1 MDLVDN
7 YLSIFPDKLD
17 ELVFKDNT
25 YKFYDSVAYVVPRS
39 EKYVI
44 NKKGAVRQYGME
56 VEDEAKLARPGFN
69 KWATNW
75 LKTPDEKIYNTT
87 LAVKMITLALSK
99 FAQLDVD
106 GMGVEM
112 EGGKPGWNDAM
123 NGLPGLF
130 GSGTPETFELK
141 RLIKFITD
149 NFNGSETVVMPAE
162 IAKYL
167 DDVKA
172 VLDKYNNGQVSDFE
186 YWDKVATIREKYRE
200 SVKLYLSG
208 EETEVSKDYI
218 NEVFSAFAA
227 KIDKG
232 IEKAVEMG
240 NGLVPTYFTHEAV
253 DFEPVVDE
261 NGNPVMSHYGL
272 QKAVVK
278 EFKTVALPYFLEGPA
293 RMMGNVNEET
303 AREMYNNV
311 KKTGLYDEKLA
322 MYKTSASIEGC
333 SMEAGRCRAFTPGWQ
348 ERENVFLHMEYKY
361 ILSMIRAGICPEF
374 YDTIT
379 RALIPFLDPNMYGR
393 STLENSSFIA
403 SSVNPN
409 PDIHGRGFVARL
421 SGSTTEMLSIW
432 IEMFMGGKVFTYEDG
447 KLVLNF
453 TPKLSNWLFDEGK
466 VTFRLL
472 SSCDITYVNETG
484 KNTFGDDAA
493 VVDRV
498 EINGETVSTENKIVG
513 EMAEAVRDGKINN
526 ITVYFK

>member
-1 MDLVDN
+1 L
-7 YLSIFPDKLD
+7 
-17 ELVFKDNT
+17 
-25 YKFYDSVAYVVPRS
+25 
-39 EKYVI
+39 
-44 NKKGAVRQYGME
+44 
-56 VEDEAKLARPGFN
+56 
-69 KWATNW
+69 
-75 LKTPDEKIYNTT
+75 
-87 LAVKMITLALSK
+87 
-99 FAQLDVD
+99 
-106 GMGVEM
+106 
-112 EGGKPGWNDAM
+112 
-123 NGLPGLF
+123 
-130 GSGTPETFELK
+130 
-141 RLIKFITD
+141 
-149 NFNGSETVVMPAE
+149 PAE

-186 YWDKVATIREKYRE
+186 YWDEVATIRENYRE

>member
-1 MDLVDN
+1 
-7 YLSIFPDKLD
+7 
-17 ELVFKDNT
+17 
-25 YKFYDSVAYVVPRS
+25 
-39 EKYVI
+39 
-44 NKKGAVRQYGME
+44 
-56 VEDEAKLARPGFN
+56 
-69 KWATNW
+69 
-75 LKTPDEKIYNTT
+75 
-87 LAVKMITLALSK
+87 
-99 FAQLDVD
+99 
-106 GMGVEM
+106 
-112 EGGKPGWNDAM
+112 
-123 NGLPGLF
+123 
-130 GSGTPETFELK
+130 
-141 RLIKFITD
+141 
-149 NFNGSETVVMPAE
+149 
-162 IAKYL
+162 
-167 DDVKA
+167 
-172 VLDKYNNGQVSDFE
+172 
-186 YWDKVATIREKYRE
+186 
-200 SVKLYLSG
+200 
-208 EETEVSKDYI
+208 
-218 NEVFSAFAA
+218 
-227 KIDKG
+227 
-232 IEKAVEMG
+232 
-240 NGLVPTYFTHEAV
+240 
-253 DFEPVVDE
+253 
-261 NGNPVMSHYGL
+261 
-272 QKAVVK
+272 
-278 EFKTVALPYFLEGPA
+278 
-293 RMMGNVNEET
+293 
-303 AREMYNNV
+303 
-311 KKTGLYDEKLA
+311 

-513 EMAEAVRDGKINN
+513 EMAEAVRDGKIKN

>member
-1 MDLVDN
+1 
-7 YLSIFPDKLD
+7 
-17 ELVFKDNT
+17 
-25 YKFYDSVAYVVPRS
+25 
-39 EKYVI
+39 
-44 NKKGAVRQYGME
+44 
-56 VEDEAKLARPGFN
+56 
-69 KWATNW
+69 
-75 LKTPDEKIYNTT
+75 
-87 LAVKMITLALSK
+87 
-99 FAQLDVD
+99 
-106 GMGVEM
+106 
-112 EGGKPGWNDAM
+112 
-123 NGLPGLF
+123 
-130 GSGTPETFELK
+130 
-141 RLIKFITD
+141 
-149 NFNGSETVVMPAE
+149 
-162 IAKYL
+162 
-167 DDVKA
+167 
-172 VLDKYNNGQVSDFE
+172 
-186 YWDKVATIREKYRE
+186 
-200 SVKLYLSG
+200 
-208 EETEVSKDYI
+208 
-218 NEVFSAFAA
+218 
-227 KIDKG
+227 
-232 IEKAVEMG
+232 MG

-278 EFKTVALPYFLEGPA
+278 EFKAVPLPAFLEGPA